1 MSNYNLQIPWSGKD
15 SLNDTDPDKVVSGG
29 DFNTEFLAVKTAVNS
44 KADLA
49 GSTSQAFFATTLG
62 ANAAASA
69 QVATTQYVATAVA
82 AGALTAAAINAIVYP
97 VGSIYFN
104 ATSAENPSHSSLLG
118 FGTWAVYAAGKV
130 AVGLD
135 ASDTDFNAVT
145 DTGGSKTQALTI
157 ANLPAHG
164 HPYAVTS
171 TSTPTSGN
179 SGGFMTS
186 SYQGSSGPNDG
197 SVGSSAGQQIGG
209 AGSGSAH
216 NNLQP
221 YVVVRMWKR
230 TA

>member
-15 SLNDTDPDKVVSGG
+15 SLNDNDPDKVVSGG

-49 GSTSQAFFATTLG
+49 GNASQAFSATT
-62 ANAAASA
+62 AAANINTT
-69 QVATTQYVATAVA
+69 QVATTQYVTTAIA
-82 AGALTAAAINAIVYP
+82 AGVLTAAAINAIVYP
-97 VGSIYFN
+97 VGSIYSN
-104 ATSAENPSHSSLLG
+104 ATSAENPSHASLLG

-135 ASDTDFNAVT
+135 ASDADFDNVA
-145 DTGGSKTQALTI
+145 DTGGSKTHTLSIAELPSHTHAL
-157 ANLPAHG
+157 LG
-164 HPYAVTS
+164 
-171 TSTPTSGN
+171 
-179 SGGFMTS
+179 GGF
-186 SYQGSSGPNDG
+186 DG
-197 SVGSSAGQQIGG
+197 STGAEPGSTRSSNLGQGG
-209 AGSGSAH
+209 ATGSGSAH